1 MNKSLVIVY
10 SILLLCLHGC
20 NDGDDSPNNSNSR
33 WHAEFVVANATAPV
47 AALFSDTLLF
57 IREGEGL
64 FVWQNGIET
73 RITPEGTSVR
83 PDYSWSISGEC
94 AFAYSVPGEP
104 SESSGVFFVD
114 TNGVTTQVWDRGSS
128 PSLNRAA
135 NYLLCA
141 GPAESDVE
149 SGIWKIYL
157 PSLERDRLTAEGIT
171 PCLGNNGQVF
181 TYLVPQSTSNGSV
194 LTSKRMSDLELLR
207 QISHVSQFQSA
218 RSSETLLIEI
228 IANFDGLPI
237 PPAIYQTSVSVS
249 EPLYLIAQPAT
260 NMLLLED
267 GNALFNWMIGDSLGS
282 LVMLDDNSE
291 SFVSDSLYSA
301 SGLSK
306 EYLVAAGPSGI
317 TRLSWY

>member
-1 MNKSLVIVY
+1 MNKLQVFVCMALMLG
-10 SILLLCLHGC
+10 LLGC
-20 NDGDDSPNNSNSR
+20 NDDDDSPNNSNSR
-33 WHAEFVVANATAPV
+33 WHAEFVVANATASVTAP
-47 AALFSDTLLF
+47 FSDTFLF

-64 FVWQNGIET
+64 FIWQNGIET
-73 RITPEGTSVR
+73 RITPVGTSVR

-94 AFAYSVPGEP
+94 TFAYSVPGEP

-135 NYLLCA
+135 NFLLCA

-207 QISHVSQFQSA
+207 QISHVSQSQSA
-218 RSSETLLIEI
+218 RSSETLLIEV
-228 IANFDGLPI
+228 IANLEGLQI

-249 EPLYLIAQPAT
+249 VPLHLIAQPAT

-267 GNALFNWMIGDSLGS
+267 GSVLFNRMIGDSLGS
-282 LVMLDDNSE
+282 LVIGDDDRE
-291 SFVSDSLYSA
+291 SIVSDSLYSA

-306 EYLVAAGPSGI
+306 EYIFAAGPSGI

>member
-1 MNKSLVIVY
+1 MNKSLAIVY
-10 SILLLCLHGC
+10 SILLLGLHGC
-20 NDGDDSPNNSNSR
+20 NDGDDSPNNSNSH
-33 WHAEFVVANATAPV
+33 WHAEFVVANAKAPV
-47 AALFSDTLLF
+47 AALLSDTFLF

-64 FVWQNGIET
+64 FIWKNGIET
-73 RITPEGTSVR
+73 RITPVGTSVR
-83 PDYSWSISGEC
+83 PDYSWSISGER

-141 GPAESDVE
+141 GPAESNVE
-149 SGIWKIYL
+149 SGIWKIHL
-157 PSLERDRLTAEGIT
+157 PSLERDHLTAEGIS
-171 PCLGNNGQVF
+171 PCLGNNGKVF

-218 RSSETLLIEI
+218 KSSETLLIEV
-228 IANFDGLPI
+228 IANLEGLQI
-237 PPAIYQTSVSVS
+237 PPAIFQTSVSVS
-249 EPLYLIAQPAT
+249 GPLHLIAQPAT

-267 GNALFNWMIGDSLGS
+267 GSVLFNRMIGDSLGN
-282 LVMLDDNSE
+282 LVIGDDDSE
-291 SFVSDSLYSA
+291 SIVSDSLYSP

-306 EYLVAAGPSGI
+306 EYIFAAGPSGI
-317 TRLSWY
+317 SQLTWY